1 MDQEYPYRYGAI
13 AIIVNKDRK
22 FLVVNDMGFNPGDYD
37 FVGGGREGDE
47 TPEENLFREIQEE
60 IGLTAESFRII
71 GMSNHKIA
79 FDFRGGFREFD
90 TPMGKKK
97 YKGQVKDAFV
107 LQLLS
112 DPEDIKPAPDQIRSF
127 KWIDA
132 SELSTHL
139 NFKGQ
144 LENAMLIIQDV
155 IPEYLDESKEPKL
168 D

>member
-1 MDQEYPYRYGAI
+1 MNYPYRYGAI
-13 AIIVNKDRK
+13 AIIVKGGK

-37 FVGGGREGDE
+37 FVGGGREGNE
-47 TPEENLFREIQEE
+47 TPEENLFREIEEE

-90 TPMGKKK
+90 TPEGKIK
-97 YKGQVKDAFV
+97 YKGQIKDAFV
-107 LQLLS
+107 IELLGN
-112 DPEDIKPAPDQIRSF
+112 PEDIKPTPDQIRSF

-132 SELSTHL
+132 SELSSHL

-155 IPEYLDESKEPKL
+155 IPEYLGENKEQKL
-168 D
+168 V